1 MDNNEIKEIMKDLDP
16 SKVVDVKLKE
26 EMEKSFIAYAMA
38 VNVSR
43 AIPDVR
49 DGLKPVH
56 RRILY
61 SMGEMNLFSGSPYKK
76 CARIVGDTMGKY
88 HPHGDSAIYD
98 ALVRLAQDFSINC
111 PLVDGHGNFG
121 SVDGDSP
128 AAMRYT
134 EARLS
139 KISKEMLADIDKE
152 VVDFY
157 PNFDD
162 TEMQPTVL
170 PARFPNLLVNG
181 SDGIAVGMATN
192 VPPHNLSEVCDGV
205 IALIDN
211 RDIDIDELMK
221 IIPGPDFPTKG
232 IIMGRNG
239 IKQMYRTGKGSF
251 LIRSKA
257 EIEDYANGTRTRIIV
272 TEIPYQVN
280 KAKLIVQIADMVKNK
295 KIEGISD
302 IKEESDREGMR
313 IVIEIKRDA
322 NAQVVLNTLYKHTM
336 LQVSFGAIN
345 LALINGVPKVLN
357 LKEILSAYLD
367 FQKEIIVRRTKFD
380 LDKAEQRAHILQ
392 GLVIAQANIDEV
404 IRVIKLSD
412 DKNDA
417 IAKLIKLFELSE
429 KQAAAILDMRLQR
442 LTGLEVEKLKQELSS
457 VELAIKEYKE
467 ILADENK
474 VYAIIKRDLQDI
486 KANYGVPRK
495 SEISVDYGD
504 IDIEDLIA
512 KEDVVISLTHGGY
525 IKRMPVD
532 EYKSQHR
539 GGKGVVGHKT
549 KEEDFVES
557 IFVSNTHD
565 EIMCFSN
572 KGRVYTLKGYEIPE
586 AQKTG
591 KGRAFVN
598 LLPLDQDERI
608 TTLISTNDKANA
620 KYLLMATKNGL
631 IKRTKV
637 EEFENIRKNGKIA
650 ISLTEGDEL
659 INTYFTSGDNEVIM
673 ASNNGKCIRFNEKNV
688 RITGRGSMGVKSIKL
703 DENEYIVDMSIIK
716 ADCDMLTISENGYG
730 KRTNQDEYRVQSRNG
745 KGIKAGIFND
755 QTGNLVNLKQINDEN
770 DVIMITDDG
779 QTIRVKAT
787 EISRIGRNTKGVR
800 IMKLH
805 GKSKIVNVAVVL
817 SEEEEE
823 ALAEELPENPVENA
837 TIEESLDIVD
847 TTVDEDNPSQDDEI

>member
-1 MDNNEIKEIMKDLDP
+1 MDNNEIKDIMKELDP

-192 VPPHNLSEVCDGV
+192 IPPHNLSEVCDGV
-205 IALIDN
+205 IALIEN
-211 RDIDIDELMK
+211 RDIDIDELCK
-221 IIPGPDFPTKG
+221 IIPGPDFPTRG

-239 IKQMYRTGKGSF
+239 IRQMYHTGKGSF

-257 EIEDYANGTRTRIIV
+257 EIEEYANGTRTRIVV

-280 KAKLIVQIADMVKNK
+280 KAKLIMQIADMVKNK

-313 IVIEIKRDA
+313 IVIEVKRDA

-345 LALINGVPKVLN
+345 LALINGVPKILN

-417 IAKLIKLFELSE
+417 IAKLIKLFELTE

-474 VYAIIKRDLQDI
+474 VYAIIKRDLSDI
-486 KANYGVPRK
+486 KNNYGVPRK
-495 SEISVDYGD
+495 SQISIDYGD
-504 IDIEDLIA
+504 IDIEDLIE

-532 EYKSQHR
+532 EYRSQHR

-557 IFVSNTHD
+557 IFVSNTHE

-572 KGRVYTLKGYEIPE
+572 KGKVYTLKGYEIPE
-586 AQKTG
+586 AQKAG

-598 LLPLDQDERI
+598 LLPIDQDERI
-608 TTLISTNDKANA
+608 TTLLSTSDRADA
-620 KYLLMATKNGL
+620 KYLLMATKEGL
-631 IKRTKV
+631 IKRTRI
-637 EEFENIRKNGKIA
+637 EEFDNIRRNGKIA
-650 ISLTEGDEL
+650 ISLNDGDEL
-659 INTYFTSGDNEVIM
+659 INTYFTNGENEVLM
-673 ASNNGKCIRFNEKNV
+673 ASNNGKCIRFNESDV
-688 RITGRGSMGVKSIKL
+688 RISGRGSMGVRSIRL
-703 DENEYIVDMSIIK
+703 DEDEYIVDMTVVK
-716 ADCDMLTISENGYG
+716 NDCDMLTVSEYGFG
-730 KRTNQDEYRVQSRNG
+730 KRTSQDEYRVQNRNG
-745 KGIKAGIFND
+745 KGVKAGIFNE
-755 QTGNLVNLKQINDEN
+755 QTGNLVNLKQISDEN

-787 EISRIGRNTKGVR
+787 EITRISRNTKGVK

-823 ALAEELPENPVENA
+823 AIAEELPESTVSMNGLDIENVEAVEN
-837 TIEESLDIVD
+837 IDEQ
-847 TTVDEDNPSQDDEI
+847 TTENDEI

>member
-1 MDNNEIKEIMKDLDP
+1 MDNNEIKDIMKDLDP

-257 EIEDYANGTRTRIIV
+257 EIEDYANGTRTRIVV

-313 IVIEIKRDA
+313 IVIEVKRDA

-586 AQKTG
+586 AQKAG

-608 TTLISTNDKANA
+608 TTLISTSDKADA

-745 KGIKAGIFND
+745 KGIKAGIFNE

-823 ALAEELPENPVENA
+823 ALAEELPENPVENFVA
-837 TIEESLDIVD
+837 EDSLDIVD
-847 TTVDEDNPSQDDEI
+847 NDTVEENPSQDDDI